1 MGCHYVCVFFITNV
15 IPCPDN
21 KEWPRIWAKQFRQ
34 QIKLVM
40 LSISVMPT
48 STWVTHLCIN
58 IRGLPQIV
66 DGDGCAVVLSQYRLE
81 LGHPP
86 HGDTPERLGP
96 FLLVTNFPVHSM
108 GDNGYESVVHR
119 SEVSKSFVLEIF
131 FNFPRCS
138 TIETNANCSA
148 LNQGHGDHCTH
159 NITN

>member
-108 GDNGYESVVHR
+108 GDTDKKHIMVKPSN
-119 SEVSKSFVLEIF
+119 L
-131 FNFPRCS
+131 S
-138 TIETNANCSA
+138 TTPWSA
-148 LNQGHGDHCTH
+148 LMNSTH
-159 NITN
+159 HHMPRPPRRHRHAARQ